1 MEGVM
6 MRGRQAM
13 ATAVRDPE
21 GNIQIEAQRILPPE
35 KKSRFSRLP
44 FVRGIFNFVS
54 SLVVGNRVLMRSA
67 EVAEGEA
74 EQPSKAEKWL
84 AEKHK
89 INLNGLLNGVAT
101 VLGIALAI
109 VIFVLLPQW
118 LTGLTKFKTTGLEG
132 LWFNLIE
139 GAIRIAV
146 FVLYILLM
154 SVSKT
159 LRRVFMYHGAE
170 HKTITCY
177 ESGKPLTVENVRGCS
192 RVHDRCGTTFL
203 FLVMVVSIL
212 VFSLANAAAGTFIYT
227 GNETLDF
234 FIRMAFKL
242 LMLPIVAGVS
252 YEILKALAKTKNKFF
267 LVFKAPGLLLQRI
280 TTREPDD
287 GMMECAIAAFE
298 KVVAMDADPSVPETV
313 FATSCKMTELLGNT
327 KKRFRDNEIDEEE
340 AEWIFSILMDIPKSA
355 INNEERILKVSQ
367 AKEILRVA
375 DERLTGRP
383 LWYIIGDAD
392 FYGYKIKVDE
402 RVLIPRPET
411 EELAQ
416 QVISAAEEG
425 DNILDL
431 CTGSGAIAISVYK
444 ELEKSRRKVTV
455 TASDVSAEALE
466 LA

>member
-1 MEGVM
+1 MKKKKNLKKTYTYIGGQAVMEGVM

-411 EELAQ
+411 EAVSYTHLTLPTK
-416 QVISAAEEG
+416 QV
-425 DNILDL
+425 
-431 CTGSGAIAISVYK
+431 V
-444 ELEKSRRKVTV
+444 
-455 TASDVSAEALE
+455 
-466 LA
+466 

>member
-1 MEGVM
+1 MKKKKNLKKTYTYIGGQAVMEGVM

-252 YEILKALAKTKNKFF
+252 YEILKALAKTKNKFSS
-267 LVFKAPGLLLQRI
+267 VFKAPGLLLQRI

-392 FYGYKIKVDE
+392 FYG
-402 RVLIPRPET
+402 L
-411 EELAQ
+411 
-416 QVISAAEEG
+416 
-425 DNILDL
+425 
-431 CTGSGAIAISVYK
+431 
-444 ELEKSRRKVTV
+444 
-455 TASDVSAEALE
+455 
-466 LA
+466 

>member
-402 RVLIPRPET
+402 RVLIPPPRDGGARPT
-411 EELAQ
+411 
-416 QVISAAEEG
+416 G
-425 DNILDL
+425 DFR
-431 CTGSGAIAISVYK
+431 GGGGRQY
-444 ELEKSRRKVTV
+444 SRPLHGQRR
-455 TASDVSAEALE
+455 DCDFRL
-466 LA
+466 